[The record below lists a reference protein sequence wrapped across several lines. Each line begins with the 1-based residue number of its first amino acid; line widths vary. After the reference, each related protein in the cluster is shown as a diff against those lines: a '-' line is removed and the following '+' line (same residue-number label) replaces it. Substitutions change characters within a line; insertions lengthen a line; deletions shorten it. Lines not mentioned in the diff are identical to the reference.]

1 MTVLTKPFFTLVF
14 AIADIA
20 PLVIAVD
27 LIGILMLLFKE
38 RMEPRTFV
46 MWLMIILV
54 LPIAGFIL
62 YLMFGCTVHAR
73 HVFGRKRSAETA
85 MFEGESDDAPE
96 WISHEVR
103 AVRSSGGDIMTAGN
117 DARLIWSIEEGLD
130 VILADI
136 GLAEK
141 SVHIEMRAIP
151 RGQVGERVVDALEA
165 AAKSGMDVRL
175 LTDVRGFGRTRGARR
190 VRAAGGRFETFHN
203 PLYST
208 FNIKNVNRNTR
219 HISVIDGKVAY
230 TGTDAV
236 VRLEGP
242 AAGRLERRFLADWAH
257 ATDTAPMVPD
267 GGPTPRGSDMV
278 QIVSGGPDQCEGL
291 GPMASAYEATIS
303 SAERTLLVSMPYMV
317 PDENMYNALRLA
329 RLSGVEVILMLP
341 GHGRHW
347 YQRWNSLSASSQMMS
362 SGVKVYFTQRR
373 TRRCVMVADGRL
385 LAVGSSPFSILSM
398 TRDFSTAALVCSE
411 DVASVAEDEFRR
423 ELGSAVECSP
433 DDYRG
438 RSFADRVKVGLSRVM
453 MFFN

>member
-73 HVFGRKRSAETA
+73 RVFGRKRSAEA
-85 MFEGESDDAPE
+85 VMFDGESDDAPG
-96 WISHEVR
+96 WISGGAG
-103 AVRSSGGDIMTAGN
+103 AVRGSGGDIMTAGN
-117 DARLIWSIEEGLD
+117 DVRMIWSMDESLEVL
-130 VILADI
+130 LADMES
-136 GLAEK
+136 AER

-151 RGQVGERVVDALEA
+151 KGEVGERIVGALEA
-165 AAKSGMDVRL
+165 TARSGRDVRL
-175 LTDVRGFGRTRGARR
+175 LTDVRGFGRTPGVRR

-203 PLYST
+203 PLYSM

-219 HISVIDGKVAY
+219 YISVIDGRVAY

-242 AAGRLERRFLADWAH
+242 AAGRLERRFLADWAY
-257 ATDTAPMVPD
+257 AAGSEPEVPTEVPAQAGD
-267 GGPTPRGSDMV
+267 DMV
-278 QIVSGGPDQCEGL
+278 QIVSGGPDQCDGL
-291 GPMASAYEATIS
+291 GPMASAYEMVIS
-303 SAERTLLVSMPYMV
+303 SAERTLMVSMPYMV

-329 RLSGVEVILMLP
+329 RLSGVEVILVLP
-341 GHGRHW
+341 DHGKHW

-362 SGVKVYFTQRR
+362 SGVRVYFAQRR
-373 TRRCVMVADGRL
+373 TGRCVMVADGRL
-385 LAVGSSPFSILSM
+385 LVVGSSPFSILSM

-411 DVASVAEDEFRR
+411 EVASSAENEFRR
-423 ELGSAVECSP
+423 ELESAAECSP
-433 DDYRG
+433 DDYKG
-438 RSFADRVKVGLSRVM
+438 RSFADRVKVGVARVM